1 MELIIVTFGLFWRWG
16 LETDDLQMIILRSS
30 YISHL
35 FVNLLYFHFTK
46 QFTLSLVLR
55 FVHIRLIHVFHLFI
69 YTVYLALKLPEIS
82 KFFRLFS
89 ACKQLLP
96 CFNIGYGSYRPYLF
110 PLFQLV
116 PNTLI
121 MQYNHFLSFTL

>member
-35 FVNLLYFHFTK
+35 FVYLFYLHFTK
-46 QFTLSLVLR
+46 HFNLS
-55 FVHIRLIHVFHLFI
+55 FGISIRLLHIFHLFV
-69 YTVYLALKLPEIS
+69 YPVYLSLKLPEIS